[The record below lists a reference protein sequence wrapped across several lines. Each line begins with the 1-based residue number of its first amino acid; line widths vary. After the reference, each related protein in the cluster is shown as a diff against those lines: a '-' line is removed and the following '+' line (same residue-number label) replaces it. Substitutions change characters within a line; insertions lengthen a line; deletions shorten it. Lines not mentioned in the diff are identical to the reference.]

1 MQFLHDVCPN
11 RSVYLP
17 GMQRVHWE
25 APSAEKDPG
34 KQSVHEDS
42 RMLPGTGLDV
52 PAVHATHANELLLPY
67 EGL

>member
-1 MQFLHDVCPN
+1 
-11 RSVYLP
+11 
-17 GMQRVHWE
+17 MQRVHWE

-42 RMLPGTGLDV
+42 RMLPGTGLLL